1 MERTEEDAVENNN
14 TSGHSLHSMHKLC
27 QFVQLSIESEKRFGA
42 SDEGL
47 LGLTCTGR
55 GEGFDGMINDR

>member
-1 MERTEEDAVENNN
+1 MENNN
-14 TSGHSLHSMHKLC
+14 PSGHSLHSMHKLC

-55 GEGFDGMINDR
+55 GEGFDNTINDR